1 MTDFLQLRS
10 LKTLEIL
17 TSEDSY
23 VVKAEGVNQ
32 WVTCPLCKTGR
43 LHGHGSQEQSFQD
56 TPTHGKP
63 VVIFIQRRR
72 YRCTSCTK
80 TLFEPVA
87 DLDGKRQATA
97 RLVRYIRDQS
107 FSKTFAALARE
118 VAVDEKTVR
127 HVFDDFIE
135 EVEAKTQFRTPR
147 VLGIDE
153 LKIIGQYRAMI
164 TNIER
169 KTVFDLRPSRA
180 KADLLP
186 YFRNLRDKDTIEWVA
201 MDMYHVYKQVVRAT
215 LPQARIVVDRFHIQR
230 MANDALEKL
239 RKRIRKDLPARQR
252 LKLKDERFL
261 LLKRQ
266 HDLKGADMTRAL
278 EWFRQFPQLGEAHA
292 LKEGFLSIWDH
303 KSRPEAEAACATWL
317 GNIPPE
323 LAATFKDLTTAVHNW
338 HDEIFSYFE
347 QPITNAY
354 TESVNRLAKD
364 MNRMGRGYSFEVIRA
379 RMLYNEKARKDGAVV
394 ETVDVDDDQ
403 VSTNFEFQRMTMA
416 SIRKKQVRRVVEY
429 GPYRGSAGI
438 REKNS
443 RIGSNTMIQRGN
455 TPRRQAVRGL
465 QN

>member
-10 LKTLEIL
+10 LKTLAVEKL
-17 TSEDSY
+17 EDGY
-23 VVKAEGVNQ
+23 LVKAEGLRQ
-32 WVTCPLCKTGR
+32 WTACPLCKAGR

-63 VVIFIQRRR
+63 VVIVLQRRR
-72 YRCTSCTK
+72 YRCTACSK

-97 RLVRYIRDQS
+97 RLVRYIREQS
-107 FSKTFAALARE
+107 FTKTFAALARE

-135 EVEAKTQFRTPR
+135 EVEAKIQFRTPR

-153 LKIIGQYRAMI
+153 LKIIGEYRAMI
-164 TNIER
+164 TNVER
-169 KTVFDLRPSRA
+169 KTVFDIRPSRA
-180 KADLLP
+180 KAELLP
-186 YFRNLRDKDTIEWVA
+186 YFRDLRDKDTIEWVA
-201 MDMYHVYKQVVRAT
+201 MDMYHVYRQVVRAT

-266 HDLKGADMTRAL
+266 HDLNKGAMERML
-278 EWFRQFPQLGEAHA
+278 EWFEQFPQLGEAHA

-303 KSRPEAEAACATWL
+303 KTRGDAEAACVQWL
-317 GNIPPE
+317 ANIPSE
-323 LAATFKDLTTAVHNW
+323 LAPTFRELTTAVHNW
-338 HDEIFSYFE
+338 HEEIFAYFE

-354 TESVNRLAKD
+354 TESVNRVAKD

-379 RMLYNEKARKDGAVV
+379 RMLYDKKARKDGSVV
-394 ETVDVDDDQ
+394 ETVLVDDEGPMTTDF
-403 VSTNFEFQRMTMA
+403 VFQRMTTLPT
-416 SIRKKQVRRVVEY
+416 RKKKITRVVEY
-429 GPYRGSAGI
+429 GAYLPTLAKLLEEGHF
-438 REKNS
+438 E
-443 RIGSNTMIQRGN
+443 
-455 TPRRQAVRGL
+455 
-465 QN
+465 

>member
-135 EVEAKTQFRTPR
+135 EARP
-147 VLGIDE
+147 
-153 LKIIGQYRAMI
+153 
-164 TNIER
+164 
-169 KTVFDLRPSRA
+169 RPS
-180 KADLLP
+180 
-186 YFRNLRDKDTIEWVA
+186 
-201 MDMYHVYKQVVRAT
+201 
-215 LPQARIVVDRFHIQR
+215 
-230 MANDALEKL
+230 
-239 RKRIRKDLPARQR
+239 
-252 LKLKDERFL
+252 
-261 LLKRQ
+261 
-266 HDLKGADMTRAL
+266 
-278 EWFRQFPQLGEAHA
+278 
-292 LKEGFLSIWDH
+292 S
-303 KSRPEAEAACATWL
+303 
-317 GNIPPE
+317 
-323 LAATFKDLTTAVHNW
+323 
-338 HDEIFSYFE
+338 
-347 QPITNAY
+347 
-354 TESVNRLAKD
+354 
-364 MNRMGRGYSFEVIRA
+364 GRRGCW
-379 RMLYNEKARKDGAVV
+379 
-394 ETVDVDDDQ
+394 
-403 VSTNFEFQRMTMA
+403 VSTSSRSSA
-416 SIRKKQVRRVVEY
+416 ST
-429 GPYRGSAGI
+429 GP
-438 REKNS
+438 
-443 RIGSNTMIQRGN
+443 
-455 TPRRQAVRGL
+455 
-465 QN
+465 